1 MTGDLLE
8 VIILD
13 TDNSVVRQ
21 SGLIKKY
28 DATILP
34 LALDRSNLRYFCSDE
49 KMEELIATLASAART
64 DKPKAVFYG
73 SGDYHNL
80 AHAPIKVAMRG
91 VDFPVA
97 IVHFDNHTDWWRYR
111 SGYHFFGNWVA
122 RALQLPHIAEVY
134 QFGID
139 GDLAIDEH
147 HPWESGPLHHM
158 ELLLDGRV
166 ELYPRN
172 RKESLLKGHYEGHI
186 QCGDIIAGPGPD
198 ETRIRWK
205 NFSDEAGLKARLE
218 DVLSRM
224 SAEAVYISV
233 DKDALAGDQNFSGY
247 GAHEGFMLLSE
258 LAHAIEMVAAT
269 KRVIGIDIC
278 GDGSP
283 HGTHT
288 DEEKIRY
295 STNTHGVDP
304 ADFTNETLMRLGETA
319 NLEILGA
326 LERGSAIL
334 HDRRRAMER
343 QPGFK

>member
-1 MTGDLLE
+1 MRDNLFE
-8 VIILD
+8 VILLNV
-13 TDNSVVRQ
+13 DNSVARQ
-21 SGLIKKY
+21 NCLIEKY
-28 DATILP
+28 NATVVP
-34 LALDRSNLRYFCSDE
+34 LAADRSNLRYFCSDE
-49 KMEELIATLASAART
+49 KMEALISTLASAT
-64 DKPKAVFYG
+64 HSDKLKAVFYG

-80 AHAPIKVAMRG
+80 AHAPIRIAMRG
-91 VDFPVA
+91 VNFPVA
-97 IVHFDNHTDWWRYR
+97 IIHFDNHTDWWRYR
-111 SGYHFFGNWVA
+111 SGYHFFGNWVM

-158 ELLLDGRV
+158 ELLLNGSV
-166 ELYPRN
+166 EMYPRN
-172 RKESLLKGHYEGHI
+172 RTESLLKGRHEGQI
-186 QCGDIIAGPGPD
+186 RCGEIIAGPGPD

-205 NFSDEAGLKARLE
+205 NFADEVGLKARLK

-233 DKDALAGDQNFSGY
+233 DKDALAGNQNFSGY

-258 LAHAIEMVAAT
+258 LTSAIEMVAAT

-295 STNTHGVDP
+295 STTTHGVDP

-319 NLEILGA
+319 NLEIMSA
-326 LERGSAIL
+326 LERGMARYAGI
-334 HDRRRAMER
+334 
-343 QPGFK
+343 